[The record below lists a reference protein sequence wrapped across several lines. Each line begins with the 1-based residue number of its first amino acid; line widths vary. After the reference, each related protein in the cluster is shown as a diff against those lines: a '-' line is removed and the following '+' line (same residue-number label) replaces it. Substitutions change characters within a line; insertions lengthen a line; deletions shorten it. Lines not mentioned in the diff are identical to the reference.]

1 VCLQRLVGIS
11 AHSLDPRYRRGTTR
25 EHQGARDVLLL
36 TREIRCSGTTR
47 NGNGN
52 GFAVIGPNEKA
63 IATTGYELIS
73 AKRTEITNL
82 TTVYGWP
89 SNQNTE
95 VDARRKTSA
104 LCRRFDRC
112 CQLL

>member
-1 VCLQRLVGIS
+1 MCLQRLVGIS

-47 NGNGN
+47 NGNG
-52 GFAVIGPNEKA
+52 FAVIGPNEKA
-63 IATTGYELIS
+63 IATSGYELIS